1 MRSGVLP
8 WQAKCLKINTG
19 GVLKLIRK
27 CMGKKFVFHLTAH
40 SNTLAASSWVL
51 ELILPQIY
59 LIRFRSPFQ

>member
-40 SNTLAASSWVL
+40 SNTLAASS
-51 ELILPQIY
+51 
-59 LIRFRSPFQ
+59 